1 MKSKNIRRFI
11 TSILILAIIIFAIFR
26 KPNDSNT
33 FYQIETIY
41 ISKGDTLWSIAEQY
55 KLRNQDIRDYIY
67 EIRQLNN
74 MQSVELHIDQELQ
87 IIIYEEGK

>member
-55 KLRNQDIRDYIY
+55 KLRNIRDYIY